1 MEKLRSGNNS
11 RGWRESEEKG
21 VVWCQREN
29 EAEGAKD
36 KTTAQRRYIYTE
48 EGRTKSALVKI
59 QGRRWREA
67 IITIHQDN
75 K

>member
-1 MEKLRSGNNS
+1 METIAEDGGSQGGK
-11 RGWRESEEKG
+11 E
-21 VVWCQREN
+21 VWCQREN
-29 EAEGAKD
+29 EAEG
-36 KTTAQRRYIYTE
+36 RRIRQQHKGDIYTQR

>member
-1 MEKLRSGNNS
+1 METIAEDGGS
-11 RGWRESEEKG
+11 RGGKAARS
-21 VVWCQREN
+21 QREN
-29 EAEGAKD
+29 EAEGVKD
-36 KTTAQRRYIYTE
+36 KTTAQRRYRH
-48 EGRTKSALVKI
+48 GGKGGTKSALVKI